1 MMKDWLDASL
11 FYVSNEPGFRV
22 NTNPRRTYTI
32 SLSSSM
38 MYIRQIQIF
47 TPMQILVQAQ
57 ICMGAKIC
65 IWLIVCTKKN
75 HTQHVVL
82 NSRATDGTRTRDL
95 HLGKVAYYQLYYYR
109 IHYLLFIRTINTIQ
123 YIYQLVKYIFNFIC
137 RTFLLFFAY
146 YSVKIIFCLI
156 NRKLIESPQ
165 KVEQNFFIFS
175 LTIPS
180 LYGIVDIVLMNTI

>member
-1 MMKDWLDASL
+1 MKDWLDASL

-180 LYGIVDIVLMNTI
+180 LYGIVDIVLMNII

>member
-1 MMKDWLDASL
+1 MKDWLDASL
-11 FYVSNEPGFRV
+11 FYVSKEPGVRV
-22 NTNPRRTYTI
+22 NTNSRRTYTI

-47 TPMQILVQAQ
+47 TPMQILCKHKSAWVWKSVFGSLYAQ
-57 ICMGAKIC
+57 
-65 IWLIVCTKKN
+65 KKN

-109 IHYLLFIRTINTIQ
+109 IHYLSFIRTINTIQ

-137 RTFLLFFAY
+137 RTFLPVFAY

>member
-1 MMKDWLDASL
+1 MKDWLDASL